1 MTYPRSITH
10 IPNHPNW
17 YIYRMNWTTGEK
29 RAYLELHLAVILFGF
44 TAILGD
50 LITLPSLTLVWWRVF
65 LASIS
70 LYLIIRPRRTLQKLS
85 RQAMWRFIGIGGLAG
100 LHWIAFFGS
109 VKLSN
114 ASITLITL
122 ASGALFASMLE
133 PWFFRKKVS
142 GMEVLL
148 GMMVIPG
155 MYLVASSVDF
165 SMWAGIAAGLMASL
179 LAVTFS
185 ILNKNY
191 IRDSDA
197 LTITFLEMSGAWLL
211 VSILLPFVQYFAPSP
226 LPFWPQNLDWVYLL
240 ILALVCTTLGYAL
253 SLNALNHLSAFTTS
267 LALNMEPVY
276 GMILAWLILHENKE
290 LNTTFYLGVLVILI
304 AIFSH
309 PFLKKR
315 LRKQPVP

>member
-1 MTYPRSITH
+1 
-10 IPNHPNW
+10 
-17 YIYRMNWTTGEK
+17 MNWTTGEK

-142 GMEVLL
+142 GMEV
-148 GMMVIPG
+148 
-155 MYLVASSVDF
+155 
-165 SMWAGIAAGLMASL
+165 
-179 LAVTFS
+179 
-185 ILNKNY
+185 K
-191 IRDSDA
+191 
-197 LTITFLEMSGAWLL
+197 
-211 VSILLPFVQYFAPSP
+211 
-226 LPFWPQNLDWVYLL
+226 
-240 ILALVCTTLGYAL
+240 
-253 SLNALNHLSAFTTS
+253 
-267 LALNMEPVY
+267 
-276 GMILAWLILHENKE
+276 
-290 LNTTFYLGVLVILI
+290 
-304 AIFSH
+304 
-309 PFLKKR
+309 
-315 LRKQPVP
+315 